1 MVVQEA
7 LMMYSPIPKHA
18 SMSESHIKHVI
29 GTFDVYALKSL

>member
-1 MVVQEA
+1 MLVQEA
-7 LMMYSPIPKHA
+7 LRMYSPIPKYT